1 MMLAGGIARNKT
13 IEGVLIN
20 IFLREKNDSHKG
32 RSYKWSNGKE
42 ELYKKL
48 RIQRAWNPRVLL
60 PN

>member
-32 RSYKWSNGKE
+32 RSYK
-42 ELYKKL
+42 
-48 RIQRAWNPRVLL
+48 
-60 PN
+60 